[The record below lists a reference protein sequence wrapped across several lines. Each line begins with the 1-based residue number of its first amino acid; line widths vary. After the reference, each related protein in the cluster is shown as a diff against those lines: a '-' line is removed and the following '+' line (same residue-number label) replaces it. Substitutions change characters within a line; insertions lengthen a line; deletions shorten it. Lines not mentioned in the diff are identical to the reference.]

1 MKNRGILIAIIPL
14 IPILAVVALMVFG
27 IVFDSRVYILL
38 GLICP
43 VIAVFCGFTT
53 EMAKNIDAR

>member
-1 MKNRGILIAIIPL
+1 MKDKRILITLAPL
-14 IPILAVVALMVFG
+14 IPILAVVALMVVG

-43 VIAVFCGFTT
+43 VIAVFLWFYYRDG
-53 EMAKNIDAR
+53 KKH